1 MPGING
7 GTGSASAGGSSSK
20 CSGETPKFCDR
31 LYVHEDRR
39 LRDSMLLECIDL
51 QTQVL
56 VIGGHAGVTQKGAK
70 PDSLDPTQALA
81 MGSS

>member
-1 MPGING
+1 
-7 GTGSASAGGSSSK
+7 
-20 CSGETPKFCDR
+20 
-31 LYVHEDRR
+31 
-39 LRDSMLLECIDL
+39 MLLECIDL